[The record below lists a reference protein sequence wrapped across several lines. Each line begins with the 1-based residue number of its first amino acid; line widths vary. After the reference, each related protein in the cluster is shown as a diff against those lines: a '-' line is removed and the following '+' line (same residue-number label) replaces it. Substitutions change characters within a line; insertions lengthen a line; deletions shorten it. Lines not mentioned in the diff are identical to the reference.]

1 MKHAKLIGVLVVLVL
16 VACAATPS
24 GGSPPPPN
32 GPSERVLGTV
42 EFYGDPVRVE
52 VPRTAELEQ
61 PFVVTVTTYGGG
73 CIEKGE
79 TEVKVEALRAE
90 VRPYDYDTT
99 PVNGDCDDELRLHEH
114 TTTLRFEEVGTAE
127 IVFYGRKEN
136 LSGVTQTSVTRT
148 LEVR

>member
-1 MKHAKLIGVLVVLVL
+1 MKHAKLTSVLVVLVL

-24 GGSPPPPN
+24 GGSPPPPK

-99 PVNGDCDDELRLHEH
+99 PINGDCNDDLRLHER
-114 TTTLRFEEVGTAE
+114 TKTLRFEEVGTAE
-127 IVFYGRKEN
+127 VVFFGQKKN
-136 LSGVTQTSVTRT
+136 ANGITQMSVMRT